1 MHFIK
6 DPLPNSRKYLFSLAK
21 YLKLDLPVPH
31 AEMAQEAQNL
41 RSKFILYRQNDGYDH
56 KGWWSLPLHGLGAD
70 KPASWDAYGYA
81 NANEAAR
88 DLDWTEIAQHCPVTV
103 NWLKNV
109 FPSNAFGRVRFMLL
123 EAGGYI
129 SPHTDTKISVPEPIN
144 IALTNPRQCEWRWGD
159 GSTLDFP
166 PGSAYA
172 MNISYEHSVYNN
184 SNEDR
189 YHLIVHHHDSTPEW
203 EKLMI
208 QALEKQ
214 DEEGYFYY
222 STDLY

>member
-1 MHFIK
+1 MIISK
-6 DPLPNSRKYLFSLAK
+6 EPLPNSREYLFSDAK
-21 YLKLDLPVPH
+21 CLKLDLPVPYK
-31 AEMAQEAQNL
+31 EMATEAQAL
-41 RSKFILYRQNDGYDH
+41 RSKFILYRENDEYAH
-56 KGWWSLPLHGLGAD
+56 KGWWSLPIHGLGLD

-81 NANEAAR
+81 SPNEAAK
-88 DLDWTEIAQHCPVTV
+88 DLHWTEIAEQCPVTV

-109 FPSNAFGRVRFMLL
+109 FPSQRFGRVRFMLL

-129 SPHTDTKISVPEPIN
+129 SPHNDTPHRVPEPVN
-144 IALTNPRQCEWRWGD
+144 VALTNPEGCVWQWGD

-166 PGSAYA
+166 PGTAYA

-203 EKLMI
+203 KQLMI

-214 DEEGYFYY
+214 NESGNFYY
-222 STDLY
+222 SQDLY